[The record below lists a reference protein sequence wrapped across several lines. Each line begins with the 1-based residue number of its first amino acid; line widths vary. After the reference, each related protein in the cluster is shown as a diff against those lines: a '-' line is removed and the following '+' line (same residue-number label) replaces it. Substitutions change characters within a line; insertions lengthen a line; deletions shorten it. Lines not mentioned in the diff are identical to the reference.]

1 MREQLTLAHPRL
13 PSQPT
18 LKPSSFSG
26 GLPRA
31 GEPSH
36 APHPHSQGP
45 RSEGVVRLHQWQ
57 PQDCHSQTH
66 QRNTGRGPAF
76 LPCAAPRAL
85 VCVCVTGGGR
95 QSLSLWGLPSP
106 APVPLS
112 VRRPGQ
118 FCHPHVRPCDSQIH
132 PDPSS
137 CWMEGPCQA
146 LEERPATGSCVSLA
160 GRAGGLNQEDAAH
173 QSCPELGPT
182 VCQHDARGPGSPH

>member
-1 MREQLTLAHPRL
+1 MLHTLT
-13 PSQPT
+13 
-18 LKPSSFSG
+18 
-26 GLPRA
+26 PRA
-31 GEPSH
+31 PEVKGLSGCI
-36 APHPHSQGP
+36 SGSP
-45 RSEGVVRLHQWQ
+45 RTVTLRHITTTQEEALHFS
-57 PQDCHSQTH
+57 PVLHH
-66 QRNTGRGPAF
+66 V
-76 LPCAAPRAL
+76 LL
-85 VCVCVTGGGR
+85 CVCVTGGGR
-95 QSLSLWGLPSP
+95 QNLSLWGLPSP

-112 VRRPGQ
+112 VRHPGQ